1 MTTVMKT
8 PLLHG
13 LRDIVVAVVCL
24 VTLGLLC
31 GGGVLAI
38 LAPPVIV
45 LSLLPLIV
53 LLLLFNPKAR
63 RQNGWSGIAATV
75 SRGFVMLLPFTVL
88 AAASQVWLHWNAAQL
103 FTSSGLMA
111 VGAATGF
118 EMVRIG
124 GGRIAGALLPTVWF
138 ALLAIIWMLFSGLV
152 ASAMAGA

>member
-1 MTTVMKT
+1 MITVMKT
-8 PLLHG
+8 PLLHS
-13 LRDIVVAVVCL
+13 LRDIFVALVCL

-45 LSLLPLIV
+45 LGLLPLIL
-53 LLLLFNPKAR
+53 LLLLFNPQAR
-63 RQNGWSGIAATV
+63 RQSGWSGVSATV
-75 SRGFVMLLPFTVL
+75 SRGFVMLVPFTVL
-88 AAASQVWLHWNAAQL
+88 AAVAHFWLHWNAAQL

-124 GGRIAGALLPTVWF
+124 GGRVAGALLPTVWF
-138 ALLAIIWMLFSGLV
+138 ALLALIWMLFSGLV